1 MFRLNLKIAWRHLWK
16 NKSYTFINITGLS
29 IGMAGCML
37 LFVFLNYQ
45 LSFDKGH
52 KNGDR
57 IYRFVTNW
65 TYSGNEDYSKGI
77 PLPLVQAV
85 KDEISGLDKVAPLI
99 GRGGIIYIKDKS
111 GKVMLKTRESVY
123 YTDPAFFEIF
133 DIPFNAGNH
142 KLALSEPNT
151 VILSENMA
159 KKFFGS
165 SSNAMGKSI
174 VFGKINLLITGV
186 FKDIPKNSSL
196 PLEIVIS
203 YETFN
208 SKKFINWDGVNSAM
222 ECYVLLKKGLIA
234 ADLEAPIARFNKNHY
249 QNQQILGNQEN
260 KLQSLADIHFNDKY
274 GSFADSSITRKEI
287 YGLSLIGLFLML
299 TACINFINLATAQAV
314 NRSKEVGVR
323 KVMGSERKQLVTQFL
338 TETFSITLIALLVAC
353 ILTELSLPAM
363 ENLFRGKVALSL
375 FRDPIIF
382 PFMIMLVIAISFL
395 AGFYPAIVIS
405 DFNPILALKN
415 KVSPNSNGLNLRKV
429 LVIFQFSISIVLI
442 IGTLVIMKQMKYLR
456 EKPLGFN
463 PDAVALVNLPSDSLS
478 QLKYNSFKARL
489 LQIPGIENVSFCQ
502 GAPLSNDI
510 TTSDFSYDGKKNQDF
525 ELRNSKADENY
536 IGLFGLKL
544 IAGKVFKKS
553 DTINGC
559 VVNETFL
566 KKMNIS
572 DPEQVIGKEL
582 ITNGYKMP
590 ITGVVKDYNDLSLQ
604 QNISPIAIY
613 PQKGEYYTAAIKMDS
628 QELMQSMKDIESLW
642 NENYPNSIYNVNLL
656 NDEMQNYYENERI
669 TGAIFNISTIVIL
682 SISFIGLFG
691 LISFVAMQRTKEVAI
706 RKVLGASTTEL
717 VNMLNS
723 SFLRMVLIANI
734 LAWPLAYL
742 FVSHWLSGFAYRI
755 ELNIW
760 PFFFASFISVLI
772 TLLTISIKSYQT
784 AKGNP
789 VKALKYE

>member
-1 MFRLNLKIAWRHLWK
+1 MLFTNL
-16 NKSYTFINITGLS
+16 FLS
-29 IGMAGCML
+29 
-37 LFVFLNYQ
+37 
-45 LSFDKGH
+45 
-52 KNGDR
+52 
-57 IYRFVTNW
+57 
-65 TYSGNEDYSKGI
+65 
-77 PLPLVQAV
+77 
-85 KDEISGLDKVAPLI
+85 
-99 GRGGIIYIKDKS
+99 
-111 GKVMLKTRESVY
+111 
-123 YTDPAFFEIF
+123 
-133 DIPFNAGNH
+133 
-142 KLALSEPNT
+142 
-151 VILSENMA
+151 
-159 KKFFGS
+159 
-165 SSNAMGKSI
+165 
-174 VFGKINLLITGV
+174 KINLLVTGV

-222 ECYVLLKKGLIA
+222 ECYVLLKKGLTP

-274 GSFADSSITRKEI
+274 GSFAESSITRKEI
-287 YGLSLIGLFLML
+287 YGLSLIGLFLIL

-323 KVMGSERKQLVTQFL
+323 KVMGSERKQLVIQFL
-338 TETFSITLIALLVAC
+338 TETFSITLIALLIAC
-353 ILTELSLPAM
+353 VITELSLPAM
-363 ENLFRGKVALSL
+363 ENLFKGKVELSL
-375 FRDPIIF
+375 FSDPIIF
-382 PFMIMLVIAISFL
+382 LFMAVLVITISFL

-405 DFNPILALKN
+405 NFNPVLAIKN
-415 KVSPNSNGLNLRKV
+415 KISINSNGLNLRKV
-429 LVIFQFSISIVLI
+429 LVIFQFSISIILI

-456 EKPLGFN
+456 ETPLGFN

-478 QLKYNSFKARL
+478 QLKYSSFKERL
-489 LQIPGIENVSFCQ
+489 LKITGIENVSFCQ

-536 IGLFGLKL
+536 IELFGLKL

-572 DPEQVIGKEL
+572 DPEQAIGKEL

-613 PQKGEYYTAAIKMDS
+613 PQKGEYYTAAIKMNS

-669 TGAIFNISTIVIL
+669 TGMIFNISTMVIL

-691 LISFVAMQRTKEVAI
+691 LISFVAVQRTKEVAI

-717 VNMLNS
+717 VNLLNS
-723 SFLRMVLIANI
+723 SFMTMVLIANL

-755 ELNIW
+755 QLNIW
-760 PFFFASFISVLI
+760 PFCFASLISALI

-789 VKALKYE
+789 VRALKYE

>member
-16 NKSYTFINITGLS
+16 NKSYAFINITGLS
-29 IGMAGCML
+29 IGIAGCML

-52 KNGDR
+52 KNGER

-65 TYSGNEDYSKGI
+65 TYSGYEDYSKGI

-111 GKVMLKTRESVY
+111 GKVVLKTRESVY

-151 VILSENMA
+151 VILSESMA

-165 SSNAMGKSI
+165 TSNAMGKSFL
-174 VFGKINLLITGV
+174 FGKINLLITGV

-222 ECYVLLKKGLIA
+222 ECYVLLKKGLTPT
-234 ADLEAPIARFNKNHY
+234 DLEAAIARFNKNHY

-260 KLQSLADIHFNDKY
+260 KLQPLADIHFNDKY

-287 YGLSLIGLFLML
+287 YGLSLIGLFLIL

-323 KVMGSERKQLVTQFL
+323 KVMGSERKQLVIQFL

-363 ENLFRGKVALSL
+363 ESLFKGKVELSL
-375 FRDPIIF
+375 FRDPVIF
-382 PFMIMLVIAISFL
+382 AFMVILVIAISFL
-395 AGFYPAIVIS
+395 AGFYPAIIMS

-415 KVSPNSNGLNLRKV
+415 KVSANSNGMNLRKI
-429 LVIFQFSISIVLI
+429 LVIFQFSISIILI

-478 QLKYNSFKARL
+478 QLKYNSFKERL

-566 KKMNIS
+566 KKMNIT

-613 PQKGEYYTAAIKMDS
+613 PQKGEYYTTAIKMNS
-628 QELMQSMKDIESLW
+628 RELMQSMKDIESLW

-691 LISFVAMQRTKEVAI
+691 LISFVAVQRTKEVAI

-760 PFFFASFISVLI
+760 PFFFASFISALI

>member
-16 NKSYTFINITGLS
+16 NKTYTLINITGLS
-29 IGMAGCML
+29 IGIAGCML

-57 IYRFVTNW
+57 IYRFVTHWN
-65 TYSGNEDYSKGI
+65 YSGTEDYSKGI

-85 KDEISGLDKVAPLI
+85 KDEISGLDKVTPVI
-99 GRGGIIYIKDKS
+99 GRGGIIYIKDES
-111 GKVMLKTRESVY
+111 GKIVLKTRESVY
-123 YTDPAFFEIF
+123 YTDPEFFEIF
-133 DIPFNAGNH
+133 DLPFNAGNQ

-159 KKFFGS
+159 KKFYGS
-165 SSNAMGKSI
+165 TDNAMGKSFL
-174 VFGKINLLITGV
+174 FGKINLLVTGV

-222 ECYVLLKKGLIA
+222 ECYVLLKKGLTP

-274 GSFADSSITRKEI
+274 GSFAESSITRKEI
-287 YGLSLIGLFLML
+287 YGLSLIGLFLIL

-323 KVMGSERKQLVTQFL
+323 KVMGSERKQLVIQFL
-338 TETFSITLIALLVAC
+338 TETFSITLIALLIAC
-353 ILTELSLPAM
+353 VITELSLPAM
-363 ENLFRGKVALSL
+363 ENLFKGKVELSL
-375 FRDPIIF
+375 FSDPIIF
-382 PFMIMLVIAISFL
+382 LFMAVLVITISFL
-395 AGFYPAIVIS
+395 AGFYPAVVIS
-405 DFNPILALKN
+405 NFNPVLAIKN
-415 KVSPNSNGLNLRKV
+415 KISINSNGLNLRKV
-429 LVIFQFSISIVLI
+429 LVIFQFSISIILI

-478 QLKYNSFKARL
+478 QLKYSSFKERL
-489 LQIPGIENVSFCQ
+489 LKITGIENVSFCQ

-536 IGLFGLKL
+536 IELFGLKL

-572 DPEQVIGKEL
+572 DPEQAIGKEL

-613 PQKGEYYTAAIKMDS
+613 PQKGEYYTAAIKMNS
-628 QELMQSMKDIESLW
+628 LELMQSMKDIESLW

-669 TGAIFNISTIVIL
+669 TGMIFNISTMVIL

-691 LISFVAMQRTKEVAI
+691 LISFVAVQRTKEVAI

-723 SFLRMVLIANI
+723 SFMTMVLIANV

-755 ELNIW
+755 QLNIW
-760 PFFFASFISVLI
+760 PFCFASLISVLI

-789 VKALKYE
+789 VRALKYE